1 MSGATRYWL
10 LQLPG
15 WAFWGVV
22 LYAVHRWVGLPGR
35 WAWLLLGGVI
45 LKDAILFPFLRHAYE
60 DERHNRIAQLDGA
73 RGMVKTTIAPEGYV
87 MIYGE
92 LWRARSR
99 NGILGEGTEIV
110 VSGHDGMVLQVVRET
125 QAEKKREG

>member
-35 WAWLLLGGVI
+35 WAWLLLGGVVV
-45 LKDAILFPFLRHAYE
+45 KDAILFPFLRHAYE
-60 DERHNRIAQLDGA
+60 DERKTRIGQLADAHGTVRTA
-73 RGMVKTTIAPEGYV
+73 IAPEGYV

-92 LWRARSR
+92 LWRAQSL
-99 NGILGEGTEIV
+99 NGILVEGTEIV
-110 VSGHDGMVLQVVRET
+110 VRGHHGMVLEVERSP
-125 QAEKKREG
+125 RD